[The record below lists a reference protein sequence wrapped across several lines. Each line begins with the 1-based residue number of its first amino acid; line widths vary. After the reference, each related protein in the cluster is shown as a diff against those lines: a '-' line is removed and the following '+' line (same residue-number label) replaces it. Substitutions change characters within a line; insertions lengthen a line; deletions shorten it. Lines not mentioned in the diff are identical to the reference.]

1 MQYNVDNNLN
11 ASTIIFGEG
20 SLLASK
26 NLKKK
31 KKENEKRKRKK
42 N

>member
-20 SLLASK
+20 SLGIPLIK
-26 NLKKK
+26 WF
-31 KKENEKRKRKK
+31 
-42 N
+42 